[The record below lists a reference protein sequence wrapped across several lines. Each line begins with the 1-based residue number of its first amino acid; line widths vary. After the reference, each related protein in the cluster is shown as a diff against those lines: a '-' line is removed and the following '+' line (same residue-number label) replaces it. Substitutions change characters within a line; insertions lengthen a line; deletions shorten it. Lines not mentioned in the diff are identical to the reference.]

1 MLYLPQH
8 IPCAETLRSEGL
20 EIAEYD
26 LHHLPQHEGLTRI
39 LLLNLMPQKAVTE
52 TDLARMMAHAGIDV
66 LLLPVMIEGQT
77 YKTTPM
83 EHMKAYYRYF
93 GEVAS
98 LPWHGMLL
106 TGAPVEHLPF
116 EEVRYWEPLCRIMQ
130 WADSHLASTLYICWG
145 AQAGL
150 YHHYGIPKYGLPA
163 KRFGIFRQNALLPQ
177 SPLLTGLSPFFLM
190 PHSRHTEV
198 RRHDIEAH
206 ADQGLQLLAFG
217 PESGVG
223 LVASADQR
231 RVFVS
236 GHLEY
241 EPYTLHNEYHRDLR
255 KGLPIAQP
263 EHYYDEAEHVIFSWK
278 TDALQFYRNW
288 VLWVKHHAHDNDL

>member
-1 MLYLPQH
+1 
-8 IPCAETLRSEGL
+8 
-20 EIAEYD
+20 
-26 LHHLPQHEGLTRI
+26 
-39 LLLNLMPQKAVTE
+39 
-52 TDLARMMAHAGIDV
+52 
-66 LLLPVMIEGQT
+66 
-77 YKTTPM
+77 
-83 EHMKAYYRYF
+83 
-93 GEVAS
+93 
-98 LPWHGMLL
+98 
-106 TGAPVEHLPF
+106 
-116 EEVRYWEPLCRIMQ
+116 
-130 WADSHLASTLYICWG
+130 
-145 AQAGL
+145 
-150 YHHYGIPKYGLPA
+150 
-163 KRFGIFRQNALLPQ
+163 Q

-206 ADQGLQLLAFG
+206 AYQGLQLLAFG

-223 LVASADQR
+223 LVASADLR